1 MDFTP
6 KVLIMKKLLTFFVL
20 FFSSSVVAYEQIL
33 ICKSKQDFLIQYDK
47 SHKVNEDKTTYFKIK
62 IDTKEGQIY
71 VYEVIDNEKISD
83 EQLLYTDQVWT
94 ITSGEN
100 NDIRAYGSV
109 LGEIMYS
116 INSQEIT
123 FTFPLGGGSV
133 GISIADCT

>member
-1 MDFTP
+1 M
-6 KVLIMKKLLTFFVL
+6 LFFL

-33 ICKSKQDFLIQYDK
+33 TCKSKQDFLIEYDK
-47 SHKVNEDKTTYFKIK
+47 SHKVNEDITTYFKLIV
-62 IDTKEGQIY
+62 DTKERQID
-71 VYEVIDNEKISD
+71 VYEVIDNGKVSD
-83 EQLLYTDQVWT
+83 QQQLYTDQVWT

-100 NDIRAYGSV
+100 DDIRAYGSV

-123 FTFPLGGGSV
+123 FTFPLGGGNV

>member
-1 MDFTP
+1 
-6 KVLIMKKLLTFFVL
+6 MKKLLTFFVL

-83 EQLLYTDQVWT
+83 EQLLYTDQV
-94 ITSGEN
+94 
-100 NDIRAYGSV
+100 

>member
-1 MDFTP
+1 MKT
-6 KVLIMKKLLTFFVL
+6 LIMLVFL

-33 ICKSKQDFLIQYDK
+33 TCKSKQDFLIEYDK
-47 SHKVNEDKTTYFKIK
+47 SHKVNEDITTYFKLIV
-62 IDTKEGQIY
+62 DTKERQID
-71 VYEVIDNEKISD
+71 VYEVIDNGKVSD
-83 EQLLYTDQVWT
+83 QQQLYTDQVWT

-100 NDIRAYGSV
+100 DDIRAYGSV

-123 FTFPLGGGSV
+123 FTFPLGGGNV